1 MYSTHSL
8 LEENSYGSPYQPRTV
23 NYEQGRCRGQGSAG
37 EEDGLAIPVNALTS
51 EVWAMW
57 WEAGAQ
63 PAVLA
68 PIHTDSLCE
77 THWPRRKCIV
87 LAQILPDVTRQWI
100 LVFKSS
106 ITQRWLTWG
115 MTSS

>member
-1 MYSTHSL
+1 M
-8 LEENSYGSPYQPRTV
+8 
-23 NYEQGRCRGQGSAG
+23 QGAGQCR
-37 EEDGLAIPVNALTS
+37 EEDGLAIPVNKLTA
-51 EVWAMW
+51 EVWGMW
-57 WEAGAQ
+57 WEAGAK
-63 PAVLA
+63 PMVLA
-68 PIHTDSLCE
+68 PIHTVSLCG